1 MAALPPPGSPGR
13 KPAVEAIVIHV
24 GCGRFAFVARNA
36 KNRERCIAPFPALP
50 APGQPSP
57 GAGAPSTFRAP
68 VPASHRFRA
77 DIVWRL
83 LPVTNLVA
91 NFATGMTTEYK
102 NWLAQRI
109 LAAAP
114 IPGAPV
120 VALGANLN
128 ATLQA
133 WVAFMAA
140 PLAPGL
146 PVPPAPPRN
155 PAISLNLYEARQVL
169 RDAGFVVKNKP
180 LDYCNRR
187 IGAPALRSL
196 FEPHLR
202 AVRATRVRVNA
213 SALVPMPSPRDLSSV
228 PGYLRHYGFYF
239 VRTFPSFSF
248 MAVGRFPPETQAR
261 LRATMLNASWVIAE
275 LRAQG
280 MDGAWP

>member
-1 MAALPPPGSPGR
+1 VPP
-13 KPAVEAIVIHV
+13 
-24 GCGRFAFVARNA
+24 
-36 KNRERCIAPFPALP
+36 
-50 APGQPSP
+50 
-57 GAGAPSTFRAP
+57 
-68 VPASHRFRA
+68 SHRFRD

-83 LPVTNLVA
+83 LPFNMA
-91 NFATGMTTEYK
+91 ATFTIEMTTEYK
-102 NWLAQRI
+102 KWLAQRI
-109 LAAAP
+109 LGAAP
-114 IPGAPV
+114 ILGAPL
-120 VALGANLN
+120 VALGAPLN
-128 ATLQA
+128 ASLQA
-133 WVAFMAA
+133 WVNFMAL

-155 PAISLNLYEARQVL
+155 PAISLTLSEARQVL
-169 RDAGFVVKNKP
+169 RDAGFVVKHKT

-187 IGAPALRSL
+187 ICAPAFRSL

-202 AVRATRVRVNA
+202 AVLATRVRVNA
-213 SALVPMPSPRDLSSV
+213 SALVPMPSPRNLSSV
-228 PGYLRHYGFYF
+228 PGYLRHYGIHF